1 MDFLIELVFPIVVL
15 GMTYIGTGSEAEA
28 DDAEL
33 YDPTKTVYPG
43 LKHNKIF
50 QNIQQAECHSE
61 FYIQKTV
68 NVVCENINVYRANV
82 AANCRDSL

>member
-15 GMTYIGTGSEAEA
+15 SMTNIGSSSEA

-43 LKHNKIF
+43 LKLTKIF

-61 FYIQKTV
+61 IYIQ
-68 NVVCENINVYRANV
+68 VVW
-82 AANCRDSL
+82 L

>member
-15 GMTYIGTGSEAEA
+15 SMTNIGSSSEAEA
-28 DDAEL
+28 DNAEL

-43 LKHNKIF
+43 LKLTKIF

-61 FYIQKTV
+61 IYIQ
-68 NVVCENINVYRANV
+68 VVW
-82 AANCRDSL
+82 L

>member
-15 GMTYIGTGSEAEA
+15 SMTSIGSSSEAEA

-43 LKHNKIF
+43 LKLTKIF

-61 FYIQKTV
+61 IYIQ
-68 NVVCENINVYRANV
+68 VVW
-82 AANCRDSL
+82 L

>member
-15 GMTYIGTGSEAEA
+15 GMTNIGTGSEAEA

-50 QNIQQAECHSE
+50 QNM
-61 FYIQKTV
+61 
-68 NVVCENINVYRANV
+68 N
-82 AANCRDSL
+82 